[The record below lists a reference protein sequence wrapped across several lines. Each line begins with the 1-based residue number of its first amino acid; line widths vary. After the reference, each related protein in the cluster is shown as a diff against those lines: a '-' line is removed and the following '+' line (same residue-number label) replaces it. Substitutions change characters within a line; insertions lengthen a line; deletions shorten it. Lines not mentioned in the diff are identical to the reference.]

1 VTDEGIDPI
10 VARAMARLREDE
22 STHLAS
28 LVDLLVD
35 AALARPIG
43 EAVDPDRV
51 VAATVAVIT
60 AERVERAI
68 AELGRPFLD
77 RQRALLASRGD
88 TVGEWLPEG
97 GRAHLAEVL
106 AGARLPRGEWAKG
119 LVATSDLR
127 ELALPV
133 LQETLLSFAKKLP
146 IVGGGESGASAEA
159 APARAAGK
167 LFGLASALAHS
178 AAEKAAEKAG
188 DRAAKLADLGR
199 GVLAAAGG
207 EMEKRV
213 VAAVKDFSQNA
224 FEPLEAAFIA
234 RLRSD
239 EGQAILARMRA
250 RAVDRVLAARVAE
263 VLADADTLPREPL
276 DELVAGAIAFGA
288 SRPEL
293 AQMLREEVAAF
304 TRKYEGKTV
313 GEVLDAWQLRSIVVT
328 EARRELFAIA
338 KATAAGPGAEAWLR
352 ALLAP

>member
-1 VTDEGIDPI
+1 MTDTDLDPI
-10 VARAMARLREDE
+10 VARAMARLREDD
-22 STHLAS
+22 STHLAA
-28 LVDLLVD
+28 LVDLLID
-35 AALARPIG
+35 AAMARPIG
-43 EAVDPDRV
+43 EAIDPDRV

-97 GRAHLAEVL
+97 GRARLDEVL

-119 LVATSDLR
+119 LVSTSDLR

-146 IVGGGESGASAEA
+146 IVGGGGDA
-159 APARAAGK
+159 APPSEPARAAGK

-188 DRAAKLADLGR
+188 DKAAKLADLGR

-213 VAAVKDFSQNA
+213 AASVKEFSQGA
-224 FEPLEAAFIA
+224 FEPLEAAFVA

-239 EGQAILARMRA
+239 EGQAILARMRT
-250 RAVDRVLAARVAE
+250 RAVDRVLAARAAD

-276 DELVAGAIAFGA
+276 DKLVAGAVAFGA

-293 AQMLREEVAAF
+293 AEMLREEVVAF
-304 TRKYEGKTV
+304 AKKYEGKSV
-313 GEVLDAWQLRSIVVT
+313 GEVLDAWKLRDLAVT
-328 EARRELFAIA
+328 EARRELRAIA